1 MLRRAGPTI
10 PAMNNAANPPAGR
23 AGPAWT
29 LVLLAPLIAEV
40 LPGATRISSIFVF
53 PIEVAIWG
61 GGALLIREAVRKWNL
76 GWLNMLLL
84 AFALSIAEEF
94 LIQQTSVAP
103 MVLQI
108 MPGEPFARAWG
119 INYVYFLWALFYE
132 SVLVVIVPIMLCEL
146 IFRSRRADPWLK
158 KWSAWMVGIILV
170 VACFPA
176 WYSWTQIART
186 KIFHVPQY
194 NPPLTHVV
202 LGAAA
207 IALLIFAAIGPARRA
222 LASRGSSLKPL
233 HPWLLGIGGVIAAA
247 IWYGMCLLGFGIRPT
262 FPPAIAV
269 AVGLGLA
276 LLAIYLLP
284 RFAAHP
290 TRNDRHRLGIVLGT
304 VIGSM
309 AVSFAGF
316 IDGASKLDLYG
327 KIILDAIATVL
338 LIWLAVRVGAKP
350 VSDASM
356 RRAV

>member
-1 MLRRAGPTI
+1 
-10 PAMNNAANPPAGR
+10 MNTERTPKLGY

-61 GGALLIREAVRKWNL
+61 GGTLLIREAVRQWNL

-108 MPGEPFARAWG
+108 LPGEPFARAWG

-132 SVLVVIVPIMLCEL
+132 SVLVVIMPIMLCEL

-158 KWSAWMVGIILV
+158 KWSNWMVGIILV

-186 KIFHVPQY
+186 KIFHVPEY

-222 LASRGSSLKPL
+222 LSRQGSSFTPPN
-233 HPWLLGIGGVIAAA
+233 PWLLGIGGVIAAV

-284 RFAAHP
+284 RYSAHP
-290 TRNDRHRLGIVLGT
+290 SWSDRHRLGLVLGT

-327 KIILDAIATVL
+327 KIILNVIATVL
-338 LIWLAVRVGAKP
+338 LIWLALRSGARP
-350 VSDASM
+350 ASDASTS
-356 RRAV
+356 RAA